1 MEKDKGELSRK
12 IALVAVYSAL
22 GVVLAPFLQIP
33 FITTK
38 AFPGQ
43 HLLNAIVGVTLGP
56 FWAFIVATI
65 VGIIRNALGVGT
77 IYAFPGGIP
86 GGIVVGIFSWI
97 FKRLGKNSKVEY
109 AALTEPLGT
118 VFIGGTLSVYLVAP
132 LIGDLKLVG
141 ALIPVWFIFG
151 VSSVTGSIM
160 GFIVLKVLKRAGYFD
175 RISAW

>member
-1 MEKDKGELSRK
+1 MVEGKALTKK
-12 IALVAVYSAL
+12 VALVAIYSAL

-43 HLLNAIVGVTLGP
+43 HLLNSVIGVTLGP
-56 FWAFIVATI
+56 LWAFVVATI
-65 VGIIRNALGVGT
+65 VGIIRNILGVGT

-86 GGIVVGIFSWI
+86 GGVIVGFFTWLL
-97 FKRLGKNSKVEY
+97 KKLGRNDKIEY
-109 AALTEPLGT
+109 AAFSEPLGT

-132 LIGDLKLVG
+132 LIGDLRLTG

-160 GFIVLKVLKRAGYFD
+160 GFAVLKVLKRAGYLS
-175 RISAW
+175 RISSW

>member
-1 MEKDKGELSRK
+1 MMNKDALAKK
-12 IALVAVYSAL
+12 VALVAVYSAL

-86 GGIVVGIFSWI
+86 GGVIVGLFSWI
-97 FKRLGKNSKVEY
+97 LKKIGKSDKVEY
-109 AALTEPLGT
+109 AAFSEPLGT
-118 VFIGGTLSVYLVAP
+118 VLIGGTLSVYLVAP
-132 LIGDLKLVG
+132 LIGDLKLTG
-141 ALIPVWFIFG
+141 ALIPVWIIFG
-151 VSSVTGSIM
+151 VSSVIGSIM
-160 GFIVLKVLKRAGYFD
+160 GFIVLKVLRRAGYLNS
-175 RISAW
+175 ISTW